1 VTRDYELAFI
11 LNPEVSEEETRAILT
26 RLEQIVTSSD
36 GQVVKVNHW
45 GRRRLAYPIERQRD
59 GIYIVID
66 LILAPEG
73 VQEINR
79 MLHVSE
85 IVLRYMVIKRDAK
98 AAQKDR
104 LERAEREARAAA
116 AAQEAE
122 ARAAAAAA
130 AQESAS
136 TAAASEEQVQVEEEA
151 PVLPTSEEQQEQSPS
166 EPVVAEKTESVEA

>member
-11 LNPEVSEEETRAILT
+11 LHPEVSEEETRSLLT
-26 RLEQIVTSSD
+26 RLEQIVTNSD

-66 LILAPEG
+66 LILAPEA

-79 MLHVSE
+79 LLYVSE
-85 IVLRYMVIKRDAK
+85 NVLRYMVIKRDAK
-98 AAQKDR
+98 AAQKER
-104 LERAEREARAAA
+104 QERAEREARAAV

-130 AQESAS
+130 AQES
-136 TAAASEEQVQVEEEA
+136 TASEEQGEEA
-151 PVLPTSEEQQEQSPS
+151 AQAPSAEEQEQTPA
-166 EPVVAEKTESVEA
+166 PAIAEETESVEA